1 MGWDTVNFTTTST
14 NNNIYN
20 TWLNR
25 VKNGNTKS
33 FKEFLLSSDE
43 NLQLFAKNFDG
54 YQEGD
59 MFVKQSVVELQDGR
73 LLCFDA
79 DEAKA
84 YIIDL
89 ENISSTSERFN
100 MTIVEANDTT
110 LSYDKQIENIIK
122 QIRAQIGDSKMV
134 SKDGTKLDESYI
146 TSNILSSNSLAQY
159 QEAIGLVTNS
169 ETGETTTTIDSK
181 NLNKIYYTN
190 ISQMSTDEDE
200 QAYYIN
206 LLTSLGL
213 EVDSSGN
220 INDNDEVFKS
230 INEII
235 STISKNLNPST
246 LTLANQSR
254 LNLLELFRKLSI
266 SEIELIE
273 KMNPGLLDAVGN
285 FIGTYQGTTYTD
297 QYGNRTQISSNI
309 TWSNLMQEKN
319 ELINDPLAYLK
330 FEDRMNINSV
340 EEQQFDFS
348 EGNVNINGQACNI
361 SNISNGKIIINGKE
375 YNISNGKMV
384 VDGEEYDI
392 SDGKMTIGNN
402 TEEINNA
409 KITMSGLDYIR
420 CTNSQKAA
428 AIENLSQNQNR
439 SSSSISMQSYFDNT
453 QSQGVSDYIVS
464 DTIADFNTYFDRN
477 GNCTQPDEALMFLA
491 ELRDPELA
499 YKMLS
504 DSGVQ
509 EKIKKIAEAKGT
521 LSGGKG
527 QTPLMYY
534 IDETTGQVACDENGN
549 LLTAK
554 MNLNV
559 VNVAQHLNILTQ
571 MYKASRCDENGNYI
585 AGDNEKIN
593 DSKNDNAIQSLLN
606 GLTSGENV
614 KHTTTNATVQGWTAG
629 VSGTT
634 AAGAAI
640 VGWIQS
646 ARTAEITIK
655 GSSDTLKG
663 IKAARA
669 LINGNS
675 PKSFLKIPG
684 LSAAGATTIAAGAAL
699 GGAVGNYI
707 GDQIIK
713 NDTSGDFIDQNGNF
727 RDGKATTF
735 KTFTTITGIGA
746 GAAVGSGVALALGL
760 VSNPVGWTVLVGGAV
775 LGIVCGL
782 VSWAIKEWA

>member
-25 VKNGNTKS
+25 VRNGNTKS

-100 MTIVEANDTT
+100 MTIVEPNDTT

-122 QIRAQIGDSKMV
+122 QIRAQIGDAKMV

-159 QEAIGLVTNS
+159 QEAIGLITNS

-190 ISQMSTDEDE
+190 INQMSTDEDE
-200 QAYYIN
+200 KAYYIN

-213 EVDSSGN
+213 EVDSSGK
-220 INDNDEVFKS
+220 INDNEEVFKS
-230 INEII
+230 INETIN
-235 STISKNLNPST
+235 TISKNLNPST

-309 TWSNLMQEKN
+309 TWSDLMREKN

-330 FEDRMNINSV
+330 FEDRQNATIN
-340 EEQQFDFS
+340 D
-348 EGNVNINGQACNI
+348 
-361 SNISNGKIIINGKE
+361 
-375 YNISNGKMV
+375 
-384 VDGEEYDI
+384 DGSI
-392 SDGKMTIGNN
+392 TLNSDTRNAD
-402 TEEINNA
+402 A
-409 KITMSGLDYIR
+409 KI
-420 CTNSQKAA
+420 A
-428 AIENLSQNQNR
+428 AIQNLSQNQNR

-453 QSQGVSDYIVS
+453 QSQGVSDFAVEE
-464 DTIADFNTYFDRN
+464 TIEDFNNDYFDTN
-477 GNCTQPDEALMFLA
+477 GNCTKPDEALMFLA

-554 MNLNV
+554 MDLNV

-614 KHTTTNATVQGWTAG
+614 KNTKNMGTNFVVGG
-629 VSGTT
+629 ST
-634 AAGAAI
+634 AAGAA
-640 VGWIQS
+640 V
-646 ARTAEITIK
+646 
-655 GSSDTLKG
+655 
-663 IKAARA
+663 
-669 LINGNS
+669 
-675 PKSFLKIPG
+675 
-684 LSAAGATTIAAGAAL
+684 L
-699 GGAVGNYI
+699 GGAGVYLVNSGTAIYTGIISAGSSVIAGGVAGGFLGYGVGDYI
-707 GDQIIK
+707 VR
-713 NDTSGDFIDQNGNF
+713 NDTSGDFVDQDGNF
-727 RDGKATTF
+727 RDGKANTF
-735 KTFTTITGIGA
+735 KGFCAGA
-746 GAAVGSGVALALGL
+746 GTAAGVGAAALLIFGT
-760 VSNPVGWTVLVGGAV
+760 NPFGWACLAGTLLFGGIA
-775 LGIVCGL
+775 
-782 VSWAIKEWA
+782 WAIKKWA

>member
-25 VKNGNTKS
+25 VRNGNTKS

-100 MTIVEANDTT
+100 MTIVEPNDTT

-122 QIRAQIGDSKMV
+122 QIRAQIGDAKMV

-190 ISQMSTDEDE
+190 INQMSTDEDE
-200 QAYYIN
+200 KAYYIN

-213 EVDSSGN
+213 EVDSSDK
-220 INDNDEVFKS
+220 INDNEEVFKS
-230 INEII
+230 INETIN
-235 STISKNLNPST
+235 TISKNLNPST

-309 TWSNLMQEKN
+309 TWSDLMREKN

-330 FEDRMNINSV
+330 FEDRQNATIN
-340 EEQQFDFS
+340 DD
-348 EGNVNINGQACNI
+348 
-361 SNISNGKIIINGKE
+361 
-375 YNISNGKMV
+375 
-384 VDGEEYDI
+384 DGSI
-392 SDGKMTIGNN
+392 TLNSDTRNAD
-402 TEEINNA
+402 A
-409 KITMSGLDYIR
+409 KI
-420 CTNSQKAA
+420 A
-428 AIENLSQNQNR
+428 AIQILSQNQNR

-453 QSQGVSDYIVS
+453 QSQGVSDSTVN
-464 DTIADFNTYFDRN
+464 DTINDFKSYFSGFETSDVT
-477 GNCTQPDEALMFLA
+477 CTQPDKALEFLA
-491 ELRDPELA
+491 GLRNPELA
-499 YKMLS
+499 YKMLCNS
-504 DSGVQ
+504 AVQ
-509 EKIKKIAEAKGT
+509 DAIKKIAEAKGT

-554 MNLNV
+554 MDLNV

-614 KHTTTNATVQGWTAG
+614 KNTKNGTGAGFATAG
-629 VSGTT
+629 I
-634 AAGAAI
+634 AAGVGAAAAGVGAIAGMATLTGKTISGI
-640 VGWIQS
+640 VVS
-646 ARTAEITIK
+646 A
-655 GSSDTLKG
+655 GQ
-663 IKAARA
+663 AA
-669 LINGNS
+669 
-675 PKSFLKIPG
+675 
-684 LSAAGATTIAAGAAL
+684 AAGATGIGAIAAPIA
-699 GGAVGNYI
+699 GAVAGGGI
-707 GDQIIK
+707 GYGIANEIVK
-713 NDTSGDFIDQNGNF
+713 NDTSGDFVDQNGNF
-727 RDGKATTF
+727 RDGKANAF
-735 KTFTTITGIGA
+735 KATATIGGTATGALVGTAITAALLSGPIGWGLLAGAVFVGLATTGIA
-746 GAAVGSGVALALGL
+746 
-760 VSNPVGWTVLVGGAV
+760 
-775 LGIVCGL
+775 
-782 VSWAIKEWA
+782 WAIKKWA

>member
-25 VKNGNTKS
+25 VRNGNTKS

-100 MTIVEANDTT
+100 MTIVEPNDTT

-122 QIRAQIGDSKMV
+122 QIRAQIGDAKMV

-190 ISQMSTDEDE
+190 INQMSTDEDE
-200 QAYYIN
+200 KAYYIN

-213 EVDSSGN
+213 EVDSSGK
-220 INDNDEVFKS
+220 INDNEEVFKS
-230 INEII
+230 INETIN
-235 STISKNLNPST
+235 TISKNLNPST

-309 TWSNLMQEKN
+309 TWSDLMREKN

-330 FEDRMNINSV
+330 FEDRQNATIN
-340 EEQQFDFS
+340 DD
-348 EGNVNINGQACNI
+348 
-361 SNISNGKIIINGKE
+361 
-375 YNISNGKMV
+375 
-384 VDGEEYDI
+384 DGSI
-392 SDGKMTIGNN
+392 TLNSDTRNAD
-402 TEEINNA
+402 A
-409 KITMSGLDYIR
+409 KI
-420 CTNSQKAA
+420 A
-428 AIENLSQNQNR
+428 AIQILSQNQNR

-453 QSQGVSDYIVS
+453 QSQGVSDSTVN
-464 DTIADFNTYFDRN
+464 DTINDFKNYFSGFETSDVT
-477 GNCTQPDEALMFLA
+477 CTQPDEALMFLA
-491 ELRDPELA
+491 ELRNPELA
-499 YKMLS
+499 YKMLCNS
-504 DSGVQ
+504 AVQ
-509 EKIKKIAEAKGT
+509 DAIKKIAEAKGT

-554 MNLNV
+554 MDLNV

-614 KHTTTNATVQGWTAG
+614 KNTKNMGTNFVVGG
-629 VSGTT
+629 ST
-634 AAGAAI
+634 AAGAA
-640 VGWIQS
+640 V
-646 ARTAEITIK
+646 
-655 GSSDTLKG
+655 
-663 IKAARA
+663 
-669 LINGNS
+669 
-675 PKSFLKIPG
+675 
-684 LSAAGATTIAAGAAL
+684 L
-699 GGAVGNYI
+699 GGAGVYLVNSGTAIYTGIISAGSSVIAGGVAGGFLGYGVGDYI
-707 GDQIIK
+707 VR
-713 NDTSGDFIDQNGNF
+713 NDTSGDFVDQDGNF
-727 RDGKATTF
+727 RDGKANTF
-735 KTFTTITGIGA
+735 KGFCAGA
-746 GAAVGSGVALALGL
+746 GTAAGVGAAALLIFGT
-760 VSNPVGWTVLVGGAV
+760 NPFGWACLAGTLLFGGIA
-775 LGIVCGL
+775 
-782 VSWAIKEWA
+782 WAIKKWA

>member
-25 VKNGNTKS
+25 VRNGNTKS

-100 MTIVEANDTT
+100 MTIVEPNDTT

-122 QIRAQIGDSKMV
+122 QIRAQIGDAKMV

-159 QEAIGLVTNS
+159 QEAIGLITNS

-190 ISQMSTDEDE
+190 INQMSTDEDE
-200 QAYYIN
+200 KAYYIN

-213 EVDSSGN
+213 EVDSSGK
-220 INDNDEVFKS
+220 INDNEEVFKS
-230 INEII
+230 INETIN
-235 STISKNLNPST
+235 TISKNLNPST

-309 TWSNLMQEKN
+309 TWSDLMREKN

-330 FEDRMNINSV
+330 FEDRQNATIN
-340 EEQQFDFS
+340 D
-348 EGNVNINGQACNI
+348 
-361 SNISNGKIIINGKE
+361 
-375 YNISNGKMV
+375 
-384 VDGEEYDI
+384 DGSI
-392 SDGKMTIGNN
+392 TLNSDTRNAD
-402 TEEINNA
+402 A
-409 KITMSGLDYIR
+409 KI
-420 CTNSQKAA
+420 A
-428 AIENLSQNQNR
+428 AIQNLSQNQNR

-453 QSQGVSDYIVS
+453 QSQGVSDFAVEE
-464 DTIADFNTYFDRN
+464 TIEDFNNDYFDTN
-477 GNCTQPDEALMFLA
+477 GNCTKPDEALMFLA

-554 MNLNV
+554 MDLNV

-614 KHTTTNATVQGWTAG
+614 KNTKNMGTNFVVGG
-629 VSGTT
+629 ST
-634 AAGAAI
+634 AAGAA
-640 VGWIQS
+640 V
-646 ARTAEITIK
+646 
-655 GSSDTLKG
+655 
-663 IKAARA
+663 
-669 LINGNS
+669 
-675 PKSFLKIPG
+675 
-684 LSAAGATTIAAGAAL
+684 L
-699 GGAVGNYI
+699 GGAGVYLVNSGTAIYKGIISAGSSVIAGGVAGGFLGYGVGDYI
-707 GDQIIK
+707 VR
-713 NDTSGDFIDQNGNF
+713 NDTSGDFVDQDGNF
-727 RDGKATTF
+727 RDGKANTF
-735 KTFTTITGIGA
+735 KGFCAGA
-746 GAAVGSGVALALGL
+746 GTAAGVGAAALLIFGT
-760 VSNPVGWTVLVGGAV
+760 NPFGWACLAGTLLFGGIA
-775 LGIVCGL
+775 
-782 VSWAIKEWA
+782 WAIKRWA

>member
-25 VKNGNTKS
+25 VRNGNTKS

-122 QIRAQIGDSKMV
+122 QIRAQIGDAKMV

-200 QAYYIN
+200 KAYYIN

-297 QYGNRTQISSNI
+297 RYGNRTQISSNI

-330 FEDRMNINSV
+330 FEDRNSDINYIV
-340 EEQQFDFS
+340 KNVREEDINVQGNLVGKECTINEIKYIMKNGILYDMQ
-348 EGNVNINGQACNI
+348 GNVVDNWTIELDE
-361 SNISNGKIIINGKE
+361 SNNS
-375 YNISNGKMV
+375 
-384 VDGEEYDI
+384 
-392 SDGKMTIGNN
+392 
-402 TEEINNA
+402 A
-409 KITMSGLDYIR
+409 KIL
-420 CTNSQKAA
+420 AA
-428 AIENLSQNQNR
+428 NALSQNQNR

-464 DTIADFNTYFDRN
+464 DTIADFNTYFEGD
-477 GNCTQPDEALMFLA
+477 NCTQPDEALMFLA

-554 MNLNV
+554 MDLNV

-571 MYKASRCDENGNYI
+571 MYKSSRCDENGNYI

-614 KHTTTNATVQGWTAG
+614 KNTKNGTGAGFATAG
-629 VSGTT
+629 IAVGVGAAAAGVGAIVGAISTIGATT
-634 AAGAAI
+634 AACNTAI
-640 VGWIQS
+640 
-646 ARTAEITIK
+646 
-655 GSSDTLKG
+655 
-663 IKAARA
+663 
-669 LINGNS
+669 
-675 PKSFLKIPG
+675 
-684 LSAAGATTIAAGAAL
+684 IAAPIAGVVA
-699 GGAVGNYI
+699 GGGI
-707 GDQIIK
+707 GYGIANEIVK
-713 NDTSGDFIDQNGNF
+713 NDTSGDFVDQNGNF
-727 RDGKATTF
+727 RDGKANAF
-735 KTFTTITGIGA
+735 KTTATIG
-746 GAAVGSGVALALGL
+746 GAATGALVGAAITAALSTGAILSGPVGWIALGALALGA
-760 VSNPVGWTVLVGGAV
+760 VTVGICAL
-775 LGIVCGL
+775 
-782 VSWAIKEWA
+782 IKKCV